1 LSYRITF
8 AEEAVEH
15 LRLLT
20 SRDREIVLDGIERH
34 LTTEPLRET
43 KNRKRM
49 RPNPLAP
56 WELRLGVLRVYFDV
70 EREPVPLVSILA
82 IGRKEREAVSI
93 AGKVM
98 SL

>member
-1 LSYRITF
+1 M
-8 AEEAVEH
+8 EH

-20 SRDREIVLDGIERH
+20 SRDRQVVLDGIERH
-34 LTTEPLRET
+34 LTAEPLRET
-43 KNRKRM
+43 RNRKSM

-56 WELRLGVLRVYFDV
+56 WELRLGALRVYFDV
-70 EREPVPLVSILA
+70 ERDPVPLVSILA

-98 SL
+98 KL